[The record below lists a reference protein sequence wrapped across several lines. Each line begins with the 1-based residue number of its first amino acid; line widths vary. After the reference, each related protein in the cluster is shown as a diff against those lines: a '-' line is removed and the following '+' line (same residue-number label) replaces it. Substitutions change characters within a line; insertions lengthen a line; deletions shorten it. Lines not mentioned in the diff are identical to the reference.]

1 MCHNVYMLTVALI
14 QPVFLKLY
22 LKILV
27 IAALLII
34 MIFISLV
41 LIMQLWEMRTS

>member
-1 MCHNVYMLTVALI
+1 MLTIALI

-27 IAALLII
+27 ISAVLINV
-34 MIFISLV
+34 MLISLV
-41 LIMQLWEMRTS
+41 LIMQPWEMETS

>member
-1 MCHNVYMLTVALI
+1 MLTVALI
-14 QPVFLKLY
+14 QPVSLKLY

-41 LIMQLWEMRTS
+41 LIMQLWEMGTS

>member
-1 MCHNVYMLTVALI
+1 MCRNVYMLTVALF
-14 QPVFLKLY
+14 QPVFLELY

-41 LIMQLWEMRTS
+41 LIMQLWEMGTS